1 MNQRTENLTLRRKA
15 AKGDLVSAGTQGR
28 PLKFVIKARKPAV
41 PNIGNVFVQRFRA
54 GRWSKLVTD
63 SVEEFI
69 VPRAQT
75 SLASQTTLLQAE
87 ADRLLQLPKEFDP
100 SHDNIEFR
108 RSAFRERYDL
118 FEINGRERF
127 LLDLE
132 RSQIR
137 TATLKFQTQ
146 ARTVFILARS
156 GVQSLPTIQT
166 TIV

>member
-1 MNQRTENLTLRRKA
+1 M
-15 AKGDLVSAGTQGR
+15 
-28 PLKFVIKARKPAV
+28 
-41 PNIGNVFVQRFRA
+41 
-54 GRWSKLVTD
+54 
-63 SVEEFI
+63 
-69 VPRAQT
+69 
-75 SLASQTTLLQAE
+75 LLFQAE

-137 TATLKFQTQ
+137 TATLKFQTR
-146 ARTVFILARS
+146 ARTVFILARLDINGTAHRNPQGAPHRAGQWEPIFTYIARDLEIES
-156 GVQSLPTIQT
+156 HFFPGTCHNLPPSRLVTMSDGWLRF
-166 TIV
+166 

>member
-1 MNQRTENLTLRRKA
+1 M
-15 AKGDLVSAGTQGR
+15 
-28 PLKFVIKARKPAV
+28 
-41 PNIGNVFVQRFRA
+41 
-54 GRWSKLVTD
+54 
-63 SVEEFI
+63 
-69 VPRAQT
+69 
-75 SLASQTTLLQAE
+75 LLSQAE

-100 SHDNIEFR
+100 SHDLIEFR

-118 FEINGRERF
+118 FESNGRERF

-137 TATLKFQTQ
+137 TATLKFQTR
-146 ARTVFILARS
+146 ARTVFILARLDINGTAHRNPQRAPHRPGQRLGGTHIHLYSEGFGDRVAFLPQDVPQFASVSTGDDVGWLVAFLRFS